1 MKYLLGNCR
10 TKCAAKT
17 VSSSSS
23 SEWTFW
29 LAERIKINKPQ
40 SATREKAPKIQSEVL
55 RPSEINYSP
64 THKHTPT
71 HTPTRIPN
79 GT

>member
-1 MKYLLGNCR
+1 MKYLLGNCS

-23 SEWTFW
+23 SEWTFC

-64 THKHTPT
+64 THSHTPP
-71 HTPTRIPN
+71 HTPNRIPN